1 MESRDYLKSLL
12 SENQQVRGAII
23 HLLRAVKD
31 LKATSPSTDYSPLLN
46 QLNGMNI
53 IDYIHI
59 SDTEWQTTIEINS
72 EVVRITSRNHP
83 DYLIDPS
90 DVDAMHSSPNQ
101 SVDSEIIKPEL
112 TAATVNNTRM
122 ENFTDK
128 FMRGLQYRYS
138 DILPS
143 ADDQLL
149 EANRGLTDS
158 TNRESVFVVESDIQT
173 EHQRI
178 ADELASL
185 FVETELLETGHRIPQ
200 RNKVSNYSEIARLF
214 KRGIALLRESDALA
228 SDLSLSR
235 RLYTPVF
242 ASVARMMSSGMDD
255 RTRDRL

>member
-1 MESRDYLKSLL
+1 
-12 SENQQVRGAII
+12 
-23 HLLRAVKD
+23 
-31 LKATSPSTDYSPLLN
+31 
-46 QLNGMNI
+46 
-53 IDYIHI
+53 
-59 SDTEWQTTIEINS
+59 
-72 EVVRITSRNHP
+72 
-83 DYLIDPS
+83 
-90 DVDAMHSSPNQ
+90 
-101 SVDSEIIKPEL
+101 
-112 TAATVNNTRM
+112 
-122 ENFTDK
+122 
-128 FMRGLQYRYS
+128 MRGLQYRYS

-143 ADDQLL
+143 ADDQL
-149 EANRGLTDS
+149 ESANGGLTDS

-228 SDLSLSR
+228 FDLSLSR

-255 RTRDRL
+255 RTRDRLRKAVERGTKINDLIDESGFQFLVDCPRLPSKSIYDCKKDNFRVLLPILANRLRLLTSPVSSPQLNSNPSQISSSLILKKKLLKIK